1 MVIRKANDTDI
12 QNIAELYILN
22 WKTTYIGLLSE
33 QYLNNIDICYGVKKW
48 SDFLKKEN
56 HNIFVAYDEQ
66 NHFLGFLAY
75 KPDNE
80 IKQCLYVDSLHVLQ
94 KSRGKGVG
102 TKLLQYIFQYA
113 IDRKYN
119 NISICIVKGND
130 NARKLYTK
138 LGAVHYKDFIDDFDG
153 TKSNSEKLI
162 WYDLNCF

>member
-1 MVIRKANDTDI
+1 M
-12 QNIAELYILN
+12 
-22 WKTTYIGLLSE
+22 
-33 QYLNNIDICYGVKKW
+33 
-48 SDFLKKEN
+48 KKEN